1 MNDEVISKAVIVDLM
16 YLPPIEFF
24 VAIEGY
30 DTLIIEGQDNY
41 QKQTY
46 RNRASI
52 RLANKVEHLS
62 IPVQGGNSKN
72 LYRDVK
78 IAYDQKWVN
87 IHLRGIQSAYG
98 KAPFFEHFFPYFENT
113 FRKGHA
119 RIFDLNLEL
128 LTLCLKFLQRKIQIV
143 VSSEYKENAGIKDL
157 RGLIHPK
164 ESFDH
169 RDIYRAEPYMQLFGL
184 DFVPNLSVID
194 LLFCEG
200 PQAGSIIARSKK
212 TY

>member
-1 MNDEVISKAVIVDLM
+1 MMKFENTVIADLL

-24 VAIEGY
+24 VAVDGY
-30 DTLIIEGQDNY
+30 DTIIIEGQDNY

-62 IPVQGGNSKN
+62 IPVLGGNSKKP
-72 LYRDVK
+72 YREVEID
-78 IAYDQKWVN
+78 YDQKWRN
-87 IHLRGIQSAYG
+87 IHLRGMQSAYG
-98 KAPFFEHFFPYFENT
+98 KAPFFEHFFPYIEKV
-113 FRKGHA
+113 FRKDHPKL
-119 RIFDLNLEL
+119 FDLNLEL
-128 LTLCLKFLQRKIQIV
+128 LTLCLKFLQRPAQIV
-143 VSSEYKENAGIKDL
+143 VSTEYKENAGITDL

-164 ESFDH
+164 ETFAQ

-200 PQAGSIIARSKK
+200 PQAGSILARSKK